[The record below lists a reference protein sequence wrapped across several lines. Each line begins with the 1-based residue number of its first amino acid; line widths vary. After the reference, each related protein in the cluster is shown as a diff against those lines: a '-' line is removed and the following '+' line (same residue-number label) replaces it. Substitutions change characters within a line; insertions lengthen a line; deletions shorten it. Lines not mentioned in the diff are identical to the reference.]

1 MIDSSQLTYY
11 SASETRSDRRVVVVK
26 EHIASEMAPGLDSC
40 TCGTLPIKA
49 RAMDGER
56 RTMRHQITVAP
67 LSEIYTWK
75 SDRSVVTTW
84 WR

>member
-40 TCGTLPIKA
+40 TCGTSPIKA
-49 RAMDGER
+49 RAMDEER
-56 RTMRHQITVAP
+56 RTMRHQI
-67 LSEIYTWK
+67 YC
-75 SDRSVVTTW
+75 SVQC
-84 WR
+84 RAQHGSSAFRDLYLEK